1 MKYIHKVFDHK
12 RKVEIDFESF
22 SPYSLGI
29 RGQKQVQNKHFS
41 CFLLNNF
48 SIIKWKSMKF

>member
-41 CFLLNNF
+41 CLLLNNF